1 MSMQTVAHSQ
11 YARAAAVT
19 ASPAEVV
26 RMAYERIIAACDRAT
41 LAHLTPGG
49 SWLQIFHDETVRA
62 QAILMELA
70 SVLAV
75 GHPNPAVDEMAKSLD
90 GIYAFAAQQLATA
103 NIEKSAEPLR
113 AVRRMIDGLR
123 DAWVTAS

>member
-1 MSMQTVAHSQ
+1 
-11 YARAAAVT
+11 
-19 ASPAEVV
+19 
-26 RMAYERIIAACDRAT
+26 MAYERIIAACDRAT
-41 LAHLTPGG
+41 LAHLTPGN

-62 QAILMELA
+62 QAILTELA

-90 GIYAFAAQQLATA
+90 GIYAFASQQLATA
-103 NIEKSAEPLR
+103 NVEKSAEPLR
-113 AVRRMIDGLR
+113 SVRRMIDGLR